1 MSTLAD
7 SRRRTSE
14 RPVKSGSGF
23 LQAWRARNTAPIDEG
38 DEPFAPDAQSRWV
51 LDAVKADLR
60 GELTK
65 VVAALSQHKRTVA
78 SPTDLDGSHPAY
90 LLRHLAMLALD
101 LEIDP
106 KATFE
111 SSVNRLQWAWDMLNE
126 RAAEQ
131 AALERHSPVNAA
143 EAAADGALLASS
155 ARRGKE
161 SERGPVVA
169 AEIVDR
175 AAKAPFP
182 TQLQEALTPERLKE
196 LDAERAAQVERTAV
210 LPVIESV
217 TVAAPV
223 SPVHAHDGIAPAIP
237 AEDEIA
243 DPGAAK
249 PVPLPRRIP
258 QASTHPVLP
267 ADLDL
272 DPYEAVDPTIEGAG
286 LVSGAWVFDEGT
298 GTGGPVWFLLAE
310 QRDELRE
317 DGRVAV
323 LRFANEASRDVYPGT
338 QVKVLDVRRAQVL
351 VAQIEQRLAARDAEQ
366 EASS

>member
-1 MSTLAD
+1 MAVSTVTQRQ
-7 SRRRTSE
+7 RRASDAKVNDR
-14 RPVKSGSGF
+14 SGF
-23 LQAWRARNTAPIDEG
+23 LQTLFGKNTAQPEP

-237 AEDEIA
+237 DAEEIA

-249 PVPLPRRIP
+249 PLPKRIP
-258 QASTHPVLP
+258 HGSSAEVVERTT
-267 ADLDL
+267 
-272 DPYEAVDPTIEGAG
+272 EAG
-286 LVSGAWVFDEGT
+286 
-298 GTGGPVWFLLAE
+298 
-310 QRDELRE
+310 
-317 DGRVAV
+317 
-323 LRFANEASRDVYPGT
+323 EAS
-338 QVKVLDVRRAQVL
+338 
-351 VAQIEQRLAARDAEQ
+351 
-366 EASS
+366 